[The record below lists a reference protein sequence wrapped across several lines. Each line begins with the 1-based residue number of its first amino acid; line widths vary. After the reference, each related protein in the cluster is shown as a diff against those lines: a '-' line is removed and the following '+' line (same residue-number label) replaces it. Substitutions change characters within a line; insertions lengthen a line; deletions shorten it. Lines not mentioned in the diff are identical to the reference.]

1 MYALERPR
9 NVLRYAQIALIA
21 VIAFMHTSDNKMHHF
36 TLFPE
41 VTGRQNGVFGT
52 SLDFGKN

>member
-9 NVLRYAQIALIA
+9 NVLQYAQIALIA
-21 VIAFMHTSDNKMHHF
+21 VIAFMYTSDNKMHHF

-41 VTGRQNGVFGT
+41 VTGR
-52 SLDFGKN
+52 